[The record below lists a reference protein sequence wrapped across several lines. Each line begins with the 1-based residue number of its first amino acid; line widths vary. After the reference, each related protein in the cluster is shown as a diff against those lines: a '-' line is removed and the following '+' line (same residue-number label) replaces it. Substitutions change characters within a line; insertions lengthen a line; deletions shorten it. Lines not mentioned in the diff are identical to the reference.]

1 MTSAFNFASLL
12 KLSLSNPKEAG
23 RAILSYG
30 LSYDAICSI
39 FAAAICASTAMMFAV
54 ATLYE
59 TDEPSLT
66 NVSTPWI
73 FALLVGI
80 MTIVVCGAISWT
92 GQRFSGQ
99 GDFKAVFSIVAWLQ
113 VVQMVLQ
120 LASFLVM
127 FFLTPLIGFIQ
138 LVIFFWSLWI
148 FVAFIDAAHGFD
160 NMIKSSLVALL
171 GSSLGSIGMLIMVI
185 FMSNLVR

>member
-1 MTSAFNFASLL
+1 MTRAFNFASLL
-12 KLSLSNPKEAG
+12 KLSLSDPKEAG
-23 RAILSYG
+23 RAILSYE

-39 FAAAICASTAMMFAV
+39 FAAAICASTAILFAV
-54 ATLYE
+54 DALYE

-127 FFLTPLIGFIQ
+127 IFLTPLIGFIQ

-171 GSSLGSIGMLIMVI
+171 GSSLGSIGMLILVI
-185 FMSNLVR
+185 FMSNLGR